1 MDDAEV
7 DHTKPIPAYYC
18 CYLLRSTKQRT
29 SLYIGSTPHPA
40 RRLAQHNGESKG
52 GARKT
57 AKDDKRPWG
66 MVLLVEGFTSRVG
79 ALQFEWAWQN
89 PKMSSQHPANR
100 HQIDL
105 ETGDVA
111 GTSGVQPST
120 EASKAKHRG
129 RGSRRS
135 LKAHLED
142 LHLFLRST
150 YFSKWPLRLRFF
162 NRDVYQLWTTWC
174 DRVDALL
181 PEHVRTI
188 LDGDCPKDHLSW
200 ADEPR
205 VGSVEHIKVDYSHI
219 YDYVEKSHF
228 LLDDPSDLR
237 CKICQAKIVLSEEL
251 ALVCP
256 RASCYCISHLLC
268 LSSRFL
274 DHAEEP
280 EQLVPI
286 DGICPLCNKVIQWS
300 TMMQELSLRT
310 RGQNEFR
317 AILRKAKRGRA
328 KAHGSIHEA
337 SAPDGVAS
345 AVENPG
351 SRAACVESAS
361 VGVSDSLDV
370 DHHEDASLDENWTE
384 SLDLDPNPDELLNR
398 PKDHKMESSRVEI
411 IIDDS
416 DCEEMEDLR

>member
-40 RRLAQHNGESKG
+40 RRLAQHNGDSKG

-57 AKDDKRPWG
+57 AKDDKRPWE
-66 MVLLVEGFTSRVG
+66 MVLLVEGFTSRVA

-105 ETGDVA
+105 DTGDA
-111 GTSGVQPST
+111 ADSSGVQPST
-120 EASKAKHRG
+120 EAGKAKHRG

-150 YFSKWPLRLRFF
+150 YFSKWPLKLRFF
-162 NRDVYQLWTTWC
+162 NKDVYQLWTSWC

-181 PEHVRTI
+181 PDHIRTI
-188 LDGDCPKDHLSW
+188 LDGDCPKEHLPR
-200 ADEPR
+200 AEEPR
-205 VGSVEHIKVDYSHI
+205 VRSVEHVKVDYSHI
-219 YDYVEKSHF
+219 SDYVEKSHF

-237 CKICQAKIVLSEEL
+237 CNICQAKVVLSEEL
-251 ALVCP
+251 AVVCP
-256 RASCYCISHLLC
+256 QASCYCISHLVC
-268 LSSRFL
+268 LSFKFL
-274 DHAEEP
+274 EHAEEP
-280 EQLVPI
+280 DQLVPI
-286 DGICPLCNKVIQWS
+286 DGNCPLCDTVIQWS

-310 RGQNEFR
+310 RGQNESR
-317 AILRKAKRGRA
+317 LILRKAKRGRG
-328 KAHGSIHEA
+328 KAAGSNLQT
-337 SAPDGVAS
+337 SAPDGVVS

-351 SRAACVESAS
+351 SQVACAESAS
-361 VGVSDSLDV
+361 VGVSDCLDM
-370 DHHEDASLDENWTE
+370 DHHDDVSLDENWTE
-384 SLDLDPNPDELLNR
+384 SLDLDPYPDEPLDR
-398 PKDHKMESSRVEI
+398 PKVHNVESSRVEI

-416 DCEEMEDLR
+416 DCEEMEELG

>member
-57 AKDDKRPWG
+57 AKDDKRPWE

-89 PKMSSQHPANR
+89 PRMSSQHPANR
-100 HQIDL
+100 HH
-105 ETGDVA
+105 
-111 GTSGVQPST
+111 T
-120 EASKAKHRG
+120 EAGKAKHRG

-205 VGSVEHIKVDYSHI
+205 VGSVEHIKVDYSDI

-237 CKICQAKIVLSEEL
+237 CKICQAKIALSEEL

-310 RGQNEFR
+310 RGHNEFR

-328 KAHGSIHEA
+328 KAHGSVHEA

-370 DHHEDASLDENWTE
+370 DNHDDASLDENWTE

-416 DCEEMEDLR
+416 DCEEMEDLG